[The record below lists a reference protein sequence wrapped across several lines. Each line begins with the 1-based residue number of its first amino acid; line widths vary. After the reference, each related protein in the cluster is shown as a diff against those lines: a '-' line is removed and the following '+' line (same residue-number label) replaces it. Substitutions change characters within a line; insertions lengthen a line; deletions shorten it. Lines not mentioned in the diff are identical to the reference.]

1 MFKNSQIWTEIPRK
15 LQSEA
20 KNNQIDKKIIK
31 STPVN
36 KINQRNPKELTGVG
50 VERRWSTDK

>member
-50 VERRWSTDK
+50 VERR